1 MPIVPVGRKIAR
13 IQEALSL
20 PGQHSVR
27 PWVTSFTQSW
37 KVPEK
42 SLPYRPQGTEQPMP
56 VLTPQFSNFWA
67 PELYE
72 NKYLLI

>member
-1 MPIVPVGRKIAR
+1 MYQVYLSILPVLDIW
-13 IQEALSL
+13 
-20 PGQHSVR
+20 PGMNVSV
-27 PWVTSFTQSW
+27 